1 MQHQDKS
8 LSVLTNILI
17 EGKLNQ
23 FSGCQ
28 DRLVSLKRDYGQV
41 MEKLQNE
48 NLNATRI
55 EEEVSDIEEMIN
67 DCEVQ
72 LRDMDL
78 TFRNFTINKTTSA
91 LEKYDHDIRVS
102 SA

>member
-1 MQHQDKS
+1 M
-8 LSVLTNILI
+8 I

-48 NLNATRI
+48 NVSATRI